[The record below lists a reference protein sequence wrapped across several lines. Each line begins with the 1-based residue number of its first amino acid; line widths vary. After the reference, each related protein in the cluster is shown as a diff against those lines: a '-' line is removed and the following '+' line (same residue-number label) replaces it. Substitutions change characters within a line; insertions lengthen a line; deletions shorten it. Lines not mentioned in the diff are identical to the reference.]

1 MTIRVLSIM
10 LLAVVAAMAGS
21 ARAGDKLLQ
30 FDPAHSRFGFE
41 LGLRWGQ
48 KLQGRFGRYEGQVSE
63 LPDGR
68 HQVRLRLFT
77 DGVEIE
83 GHPRYSEWARGPSF
97 FDVVK
102 YQAVEFVSEP
112 YAADLLRRGGKL
124 AGTLTLRGV
133 HRLEVLEVAAAD
145 CPRPARDCDVVATG
159 RISRADYGMDDWKLA
174 VADRVTFVLRT
185 RLRENAAP

>member
-1 MTIRVLSIM
+1 MTTR
-10 LLAVVAAMAGS
+10 LLAMVLAAMATTAS
-21 ARAGDKLLQ
+21 AGGKPLQ

-41 LGLRWGQ
+41 MSLRWKQ
-48 KLQGRFGRYEGQVSE
+48 KLQGRFDRYDGQVSE

-77 DGVEIE
+77 DGVEIDD
-83 GHPRYSEWARGPSF
+83 HPRYSEWARGPSF

-112 YAADLLRRGGKL
+112 YAPDLLRQGGLL

-133 HRLEVLEVAAAD
+133 RRHEVLEVAAAE
-145 CPRPARDCDVVATG
+145 CPRPGRDCDVVATG